1 MPGFDYDSYLS
12 TYGGTNPD
20 TLYNEDGSLN
30 IGVRPGMG
38 QIMEPTD
45 YARNWGQ
52 KRLNQQSMNYG
63 IPAGN
68 MQLPLSTVQTSL
80 PGGTLPWLSNKPTFL
95 DRVGSIAKKAGN
107 AIKKVADDAADLAK
121 QKVEQKKAT
130 EADRIAKEEE
140 ESRRNLDNA
149 NQKYNDFVANPSA
162 FGIEKDSPE
171 YQQKLNEIQ
180 AEVDEARA
188 SMKMGGG
195 EKFSDKAKAALKNAT
210 GALTEGTTPDGAV
223 QAIGNAAVKGLVGTQ
238 DPTSSYTR
246 DVADQAAKSGA
257 EQAGLAKQQIGK
269 AIKDYKTTAD
279 ENAMAGSAFKASAVK
294 QQLGVGAGAGAAALA
309 GAQAAAQVNP
319 EYIQQQQIS
328 NQLMQQGMQ
337 NLEQG
342 RALQRDAASQYGNAA
357 AADYTAG
364 QTELQ
369 NMEADR
375 LSLGKQQREDEM
387 YNFDKKWR
395 EALYDR
401 LYGGEE

>member
-1 MPGFDYDSYLS
+1 MPGFDFNSYLS
-12 TYGGTNPD
+12 IYGGTNPD
-20 TLYNEDGSLN
+20 YLYNEDGSLN
-30 IGVRPGMG
+30 TGGKPSMG

-45 YARNWGQ
+45 YARNWSQ
-52 KRLNQQSMNYG
+52 KQLNKQSMNYA

-68 MQLPLSTVQTSL
+68 MQLPLSIVQGSF
-80 PGGTLPWLSNKPTFL
+80 PKNLPWLTTKRSFL
-95 DRVGSIAKKAGN
+95 DSVGNAAKKASR
-107 AIKKVADDAADLAK
+107 AVKKVADGAADLVK
-121 QKVEQKKAT
+121 QKAEQKKVA
-130 EADRIAKEEE
+130 EAERIAKEEE

-149 NQKYNDFVANPSA
+149 NQKYNDFVANPKA

-195 EKFSDKAKAALKNAT
+195 ERLRDKAKTAFKNAT
-210 GALTEGTTPDGAV
+210 GALAEGATPDGAV
-223 QAIGNAAVKGLVGTQ
+223 QAIGNVAAKGLMDTQ
-238 DPTSSYTR
+238 DPISSYTR
-246 DVADQAAKSGA
+246 DVADQTAKSGA

-319 EYIQQQQIS
+319 EYTQQQQIS

-342 RALQRDAASQYGNAA
+342 RALQRDATSQYGNAA

-387 YNFDKKWR
+387 YNFNKKWR